1 MINELSV
8 QVRVVTDLSGK
19 QPWDDWQDGQEEV
32 GENVLMAD
40 LIQPGSCFEQT

>member
-1 MINELSV
+1 M
-8 QVRVVTDLSGK
+8 VTDLSGK
-19 QPWDDWQDGQEEV
+19 QPWDDWQEGQDGQEEV